1 MIKNFHTAVFCLII
15 ISSCTTGSITF
26 QNLYTSIKPIVNPDK
41 SIPDQYNEDF
51 PYAYASVR
59 VGRGQIIYVVLSE
72 ADNKVLRWIS
82 NDGFEIKTINGKIIA
97 SNGFEKNISF
107 LNANHELALSN
118 IKEMNFVVS
127 ISSDTHSAFDAN
139 MNLIRKK
146 KDEFIEEEFS
156 IKSIKW
162 SGKNKFY
169 LNNEG
174 KVYRSINF
182 INPLMPK
189 VEMNFYKLHKDH

>member
-1 MIKNFHTAVFCLII
+1 MIKSFHTAVLCLII

-41 SIPDQYNEDF
+41 SIPDEYNEDF

-97 SNGFEKNISF
+97 SNGLEKNISF

-118 IKEMNFVVS
+118 IKEMKYESKNSILGLKGLKSSKVS
-127 ISSDTHSAFDAN
+127 KINCFLCLHEDSVEACNSDHQYQG
-139 MNLIRKK
+139 L
-146 KDEFIEEEFS
+146 
-156 IKSIKW
+156 
-162 SGKNKFY
+162 
-169 LNNEG
+169 L
-174 KVYRSINF
+174 
-182 INPLMPK
+182 
-189 VEMNFYKLHKDH
+189 

>member
-1 MIKNFHTAVFCLII
+1 
-15 ISSCTTGSITF
+15 
-26 QNLYTSIKPIVNPDK
+26 
-41 SIPDQYNEDF
+41 
-51 PYAYASVR
+51 
-59 VGRGQIIYVVLSE
+59 
-72 ADNKVLRWIS
+72 
-82 NDGFEIKTINGKIIA
+82 
-97 SNGFEKNISF
+97 
-107 LNANHELALSN
+107 
-118 IKEMNFVVS
+118 
-127 ISSDTHSAFDAN
+127 

-146 KDEFIEEEFS
+146 KDELIEEEFS